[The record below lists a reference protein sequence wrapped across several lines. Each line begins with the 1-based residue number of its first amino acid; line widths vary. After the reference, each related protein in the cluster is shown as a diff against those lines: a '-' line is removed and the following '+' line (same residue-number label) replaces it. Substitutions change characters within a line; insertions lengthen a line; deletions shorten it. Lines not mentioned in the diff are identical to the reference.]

1 MYQYG
6 EITYFVTFKLFLAC
20 QLCFFIQLDLKKK
33 VTRENLNFTDDSRLN
48 HRLFQETVARNNQ
61 SSGLRTQTYFRS
73 SLLSTRK

>member
-33 VTRENLNFTDDSRLN
+33 VTRENLNFTMTAD
-48 HRLFQETVARNNQ
+48 
-61 SSGLRTQTYFRS
+61 
-73 SLLSTRK
+73 